1 MYESAGHVAAIDVR
15 PYGSMRP
22 DYWWSGGAMSSS
34 TPRRQSATQPANAPD
49 GRRVA
54 FIQSCWHREIVDQA
68 RLSFLSGMGK
78 SGYQPANLQCFEV
91 PGAFEI
97 PLQAKLLAKSGHF
110 SAVVAAAFVVDG
122 GIYRHEFVASA
133 VVNAL
138 MTIQLETEIP
148 VISVILTPKDF
159 HEHAEHL
166 SFFKHHFAKKGSEA
180 AAACVATI
188 SAIYRP
194 VCHEHR

>member
-1 MYESAGHVAAIDVR
+1 
-15 PYGSMRP
+15 
-22 DYWWSGGAMSSS
+22 MSSN
-34 TPRRQSATQPANAPD
+34 TPRKQSTKQPASDSA

-54 FIQSCWHREIVDQA
+54 FIQSCWHRQVVDQA
-68 RLSFLSGMGK
+68 RRSFLSSMGK
-78 SGYQPANLQCFEV
+78 SGYRPTNLNCFEV
-91 PGAFEI
+91 PGAYEI

-122 GIYRHEFVASA
+122 GIYRHEFVAST

-138 MTIQLETEIP
+138 MTVQLETEIP

-166 SFFKHHFAKKGSEA
+166 SFFRHHFGKKGAEA

-188 SAIYRP
+188 GGLETLRALRRLPASQVGHLMRLSREGAG
-194 VCHEHR
+194 EF